1 MEEEQK
7 YKSIVT
13 EILPNTLRNQNLKA
27 KKQEEESL
35 KKAEQDKVNFPNKD
49 SESKTR
55 KRIIKTLILKR
66 SRAKS

>member
-27 KKQEEESL
+27 KKQQEESL

-49 SESKTR
+49 SESKT
-55 KRIIKTLILKR
+55 
-66 SRAKS
+66 